1 MARWL
6 GWVDNS
12 MSPRPK
18 RGPRSVESV
27 VSHMPKTRVALAAS
41 SAELQA
47 RAQARLESLPRE
59 RTGRSQVRSDKRALD
74 HVVYLTEGEHG
85 KGGAVGIEMR
95 LGILSGAVRG
105 MIR

>member
-1 MARWL
+1 MAKWL

-12 MSPRPK
+12 MAPRPK
-18 RGPRSVESV
+18 RGRRSVESV
-27 VSHMPKTRVALAAS
+27 VSHLPKTQAALATS
-41 SAELQA
+41 SAELRA

-59 RTGRSQVRSDKRALD
+59 RTGRSQVHSEKRALD

-95 LGILSGAVRG
+95 LGILSGAVKG